1 MTYHT
6 SINWAKLNQSGT
18 NRTLYKTNFPTWEKW
33 FRTLTIQPHNIA
45 NQLCG

>member
-18 NRTLYKTNFPTWEKW
+18 NRTQQKPFSPLVEIG
-33 FRTLTIQPHNIA
+33 LEH
-45 NQLCG
+45 